1 MVRQQVSDSRQ
12 HFPPMPEEDA
22 DVLKVLIG
30 QVGGGL
36 EKSMPFSA
44 KRWTYS
50 DMPSFSSQSAI
61 CCIASPP
68 CDEPHAVTNDD
79 I

>member
-1 MVRQQVSDSRQ
+1 
-12 HFPPMPEEDA
+12 
-22 DVLKVLIG
+22 
-30 QVGGGL
+30 
-36 EKSMPFSA
+36 
-44 KRWTYS
+44 
-50 DMPSFSSQSAI
+50 MPSFSSQSAI